1 MKTVH
6 LEYVAMVRETVGK
19 TGESLPTA
27 AADLAGLY
35 ADLAA
40 RYHLPWSR
48 EALRP
53 ALNDRIVAWDTA
65 IAHDDRILFLPP
77 SSGG

>member
-19 TGESLPTA
+19 PRESLPTT

-40 RYHLPWSR
+40 RYQLPWSR

-53 ALNDRIVAWDTA
+53 ALNDRIVAWDTS

>member
-6 LEYVAMVRETVGK
+6 LEYVAMIRETVGK
-19 TGESLPTA
+19 PREALPTA
-27 AADLAGLY
+27 AEDLAGLY

-53 ALNDRIVAWDTA
+53 ALNDRIAAWDTA
-65 IAHDDRILFLPP
+65 IAHGDRVLFLPP